1 MWMVSGCCIVAVSA
15 VACIARACQH
25 AAQGGW
31 RAWGA
36 MRGETVWVRQCVA
49 GAGAGWREM
58 TA

>member
-36 MRGETVWVRQCVA
+36 MRGETVWVRQCVVR
-49 GAGAGWREM
+49 AGAGWRKM